1 MSIDTYTRA
10 ICLFYLGLFLCFVVA
25 GGLEILR
32 IIRKGSPRYWWG
44 IMPCGILYSFTA
56 FVSTSS
62 AAMAYNDISDPNYVR
77 YAGWELPNFI
87 FHDIRMPV
95 IWLLIGL
102 AVYFTS
108 KSKWKIQILAAIA
121 VLMVIL
127 MILWVVTWQP
137 PCCIYL
143 VR

>member
-1 MSIDTYTRA
+1 MSFLSWLIPVFCCGGRFGDPAYHTEGLAEILVGNHALRDS
-10 ICLFYLGLFLCFVVA
+10 LFLYGFCEHIFR
-25 GGLEILR
+25 G
-32 IIRKGSPRYWWG
+32 Y
-44 IMPCGILYSFTA
+44 
-56 FVSTSS
+56 
-62 AAMAYNDISDPNYVR
+62 DISDPNYVR

>member
-1 MSIDTYTRA
+1 MSFLSWLIPVFCCGGRFGDPAYHTE
-10 ICLFYLGLFLCFVVA
+10 GLA
-25 GGLEILR
+25 EILV
-32 IIRKGSPRYWWG
+32 G
-44 IMPCGILYSFTA
+44 
-56 FVSTSS
+56 
-62 AAMAYNDISDPNYVR
+62 NPNYVR